1 MRGAPW
7 PEKGG
12 YADGVFDDRLPDYVR
27 FYVGQSS
34 RLRVRISAEH
44 SAKILN
50 GNVKAL
56 HYFVLAR
63 GRGHRSA
70 RFLRLWTCPPG
81 PSQTEPENRESE
93 GATQSRFE
101 LTQNLLKMTFCRAF
115 ESLPASILTQFFGPA
130 AYSNVGLNNLPPLF
144 QGGKFPSFKR
154 ARYLECH
161 RASPDPDIS
170 AFVDIRKAQKA
181 QERNAKCQSMT
192 YLRGDYRQAI
202 YNLVEETGL
211 SAASLSCFTSPADG
225 AQWTPQIES
234 ELRALETEMRN
245 DLCQESRSFSAPFG
259 TPRAKLGIV
268 LCSEST
274 GIKQDGHEIQ
284 PLQGLRLDEKNALI
298 WTSSFERMGSGPSGN
313 AANLDLRR
321 RIASMNHSI
330 IMRTG
335 VRVVILCGLKA
346 EQDILSAFQDQLSGP
361 YELFLRN
368 YAHSIWLMTS
378 GKDVLKILIASP
390 EPLVLSVFRNVTQ
403 ARRLRD
409 VFGLASTLT
418 GDRIKHNFWE
428 NACFHAALFAQV
440 RREKEGAKPLTAASL
455 GVVFR
460 DWLHYR
466 GFVDEAD
473 VEELERKSENLT
485 VALLQIRSILAGRSR
500 DFTSIDDSNHT
511 RYKGKY
517 DPVAFGE
524 VARFFERVY
533 SRRQVVIQEFK
544 KVRSDDCLQE
554 KQQQEDDEDTED
566 AQIDNDVVDIDSP
579 IIKLVEQLDS
589 DGHVSEQEDEK
600 EHDPDGYDEAR
611 PIQSPRTG
619 GGTGR
624 ALFHETPDS
633 RSRLDAM
640 LTEEGEHIRATQ
652 TATRGTYSLS
662 TTHALVKFTPIPDVG
677 VKFCDRPLFAVR
689 AGLAKAGLMHE
700 HRVLGNN
707 TQYNSSDPCL
717 RLALQYRLLDNDDR
731 RGPSSI
737 WKWATVREAKK
748 ASAEVERISK
758 ANTLVDLL
766 QGKSAADLL
775 GIHRRSL
782 LRWENARKKRK
793 ADVLDLNS
801 T

>member
-1 MRGAPW
+1 M
-7 PEKGG
+7 
-12 YADGVFDDRLPDYVR
+12 FDNRLPDYVR
-27 FYVGQSS
+27 FYIGQSS

-70 RFLRLWTCPPG
+70 RFLRLWTCPSG
-81 PSQTEPENRESE
+81 SSQAKLENRESE
-93 GATQSRFE
+93 GVTQSRFE
-101 LTQNLLKMTFCRAF
+101 LIQNLLKMTFCRAF
-115 ESLPASILTQFFGPA
+115 ESLPGSILTQFFGPA

-144 QGGKFPSFKR
+144 QGGKFPAFKR

-161 RASPDPDIS
+161 RKSPDPDIS
-170 AFVDIRKAQKA
+170 AFVDVRKEQKT
-181 QERNAKCQSMT
+181 QDRNAKCQSMA

-202 YNLVEETGL
+202 WNLAEETGL
-211 SAASLSCFTSPADG
+211 NAASLSCFTSPADG
-225 AQWTPQIES
+225 AQWTQIES
-234 ELRALETEMRN
+234 ELRALETEMRK
-245 DLCQESRSFSAPFG
+245 DLCQESRSFAAPSG
-259 TPRAKLGIV
+259 KPQAKLGVV

-274 GIKQDGHEIQ
+274 GIAQDGNEIQ
-284 PLQGLRLDEKNALI
+284 PLQGLKLNEKNALI
-298 WTSSFERMGSGPSGN
+298 WTSSFEKTGSGPSGN
-313 AANLDLRR
+313 AANLDLKR
-321 RIASMNHSI
+321 RIASINHSI

-346 EQDILSAFQDQLSGP
+346 EQDILFALQDQLSGP
-361 YELFLRN
+361 HVLFLRN
-368 YAHSIWLMTS
+368 YSHSIWLLTS
-378 GKDVLKILIASP
+378 GKDIFKILIASP
-390 EPLVLSVFRNVTQ
+390 EPLVLSVSRNVTQ

-418 GDRIKHNFWE
+418 GDHIKHNFWE

-466 GFVDEAD
+466 GFVDDAD

-485 VALLQIRSILAGRSR
+485 VALLQIRSILSGRSR
-500 DFTSIDDSNHT
+500 DFTSIDDPDHT

-517 DPVAFGE
+517 DPVAFRE
-524 VARFFERVY
+524 TARFFESVY

-544 KVRSDDCLQE
+544 KVRSDNCLEDKQE
-554 KQQQEDDEDTED
+554 EEIEDKEDDE
-566 AQIDNDVVDIDSP
+566 IDNDVVDIDSP
-579 IIKLVEQLDS
+579 TVKMMAQLEL
-589 DGHVSEQEDEK
+589 DGHVSEQDEEED
-600 EHDPDGYDEAR
+600 HSPDGYDEAR
-611 PIQSPRTG
+611 PTQSPRTG
-619 GGTGR
+619 WGAGR
-624 ALFHETPDS
+624 ALLHETPDS

-652 TATRGTYSLS
+652 IATRGTYSIS
-662 TTHALVKFTPIPDVG
+662 TTHALVKFTPVPDVG
-677 VKFCDRPLFAVR
+677 VKFCARPLFAVR
-689 AGLAKAGLMHE
+689 ADLAKAGLMHE

-717 RLALQYRLLDNDDR
+717 RLALQYRLLDNDDH

-737 WKWATVREAKK
+737 WKWATVRAAKK
-748 ASAEVERISK
+748 TSAEVERIFK

-766 QGKSAADLL
+766 QGKSAANLQ
-775 GIHRRSL
+775 GGHRRSL
-782 LRWENARKKRK
+782 SRWVNARKKRK
-793 ADVLDLNS
+793 VDALDLDD